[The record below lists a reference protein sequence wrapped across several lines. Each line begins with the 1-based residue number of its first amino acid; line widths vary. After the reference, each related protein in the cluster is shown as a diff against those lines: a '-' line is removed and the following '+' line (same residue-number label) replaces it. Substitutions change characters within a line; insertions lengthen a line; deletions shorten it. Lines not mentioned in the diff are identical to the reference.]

1 MTAERKLIDRYA
13 ATAGGLALAGLKAVQ
28 SERSAHLVRRLSKPH
43 GVAVLG
49 DPVGTG
55 KTVIALTVAA
65 RLLAKGTGQSVVVL
79 TPNEVVARIW
89 QERSEHFDGAFTK
102 ETLRIHSV
110 MSRHG
115 VPTTVKK
122 PALIVVDEAHRKQKR
137 DFVGQLISSGPGG
150 GSHRRLFLTATPFQI
165 AVSDLHQLIE
175 LGDREGIT
183 APVAD
188 ALTAYGRTV
197 TKLAHQAHDES
208 NAYIAAQLR
217 KAADDWSVKATR
229 VLMPQLTP
237 AEEKEIGLTDMPFPR
252 KVDVPLGTDSW
263 SEAFHV
269 ARLIPEL
276 VGDPTAPIRATDSF
290 QRGLSSSLAAFW
302 APAAVKPLRTKR
314 FAALRHELERRLGES
329 TDHPKV
335 AFTVDWVTEQVP
347 RGSQVAV
354 FCVCE
359 ATARDLHDA
368 IAERLDD
375 ERLVGNVH
383 LPGESI
389 SDAVCVRFRD
399 PKAEPLVLILQDRFS
414 ESIDLDGGN
423 PALVHHDLPWN
434 PARLRQRWGR
444 FVRASS
450 NFTPI
455 PSNKVVVPVLAHET
469 DRRVYETVKVRA
481 GIGDVLLSDGI
492 ALKDT
497 SDGTIDPV
505 DWVLRNLRQQ

>member
-1 MTAERKLIDRYA
+1 MTAERTLIDRYA
-13 ATAGGLALAGLKAVQ
+13 ENAAGPDLPGLKAVQ
-28 SERSAHLVRRLSKPH
+28 SERAAHLVRRLSKPH

-65 RLLAKGTGQSVVVL
+65 RLLAKGTVQRVVIL

-89 QERSEHFDGAFTK
+89 RERSEHFNGAFK
-102 ETLRIHSV
+102 NETLRIHSV
-110 MSRHG
+110 MGKHG
-115 VPTTVKK
+115 VPMTVKK

-137 DFVGQLISSGPGG
+137 DFVRQLIQSGPGG

-188 ALTAYGRTV
+188 ALSAYGRTV
-197 TKLAHQAHDES
+197 TKLAHQAHDEP

-217 KAADDWSVKATR
+217 QAADDWSAKATR

-237 AEEKEIGLTDMPFPR
+237 AEEKKIGLTGMPFPR

-276 VGDPTAPIRATDSF
+276 AGDPAAPVRATDSF
-290 QRGLSSSLAAFW
+290 QRGLSSSIAAFW
-302 APAAVKPLRTKR
+302 ESAAAQPLRTKR
-314 FAALRHELERRLGES
+314 FAALGRELEQRLGES

-335 AFTVDWVTEQVP
+335 AFTVDWVTEQV
-347 RGSQVAV
+347 RRNSHVAI
-354 FCVCE
+354 FCVWN
-359 ATARDLHDA
+359 ATARELRDA

-375 ERLVGNVH
+375 EQLVGEVQ
-383 LPGESI
+383 LPGDSI
-389 SDAVCVRFRD
+389 SDSVRTRFRD
-399 PKAEPLVLILQDRFS
+399 RKAEPLVLILQERFS

-450 NFTPI
+450 KFTPI
-455 PSNKVVVPVLAHET
+455 PPDKVIVPVLAHET

-481 GIGDVLLSDGI
+481 GIGDVLLSDPL
-492 ALKDT
+492 ALHDT
-497 SDGTIDPV
+497 SDGDIDPV
-505 DWVLRNLRQQ
+505 DWVLRNLRQL